1 MPRPADRR
9 AKIELLRAAEAAFA
23 EHGLA
28 AAKVEDIT
36 ARAGVS
42 KGAFYLH
49 FESKED
55 CFRQIVEGFLA
66 RLAEAVEP
74 EEAALSPASL
84 PEMRASWVAHNLE
97 VMEFFWQ
104 NRGLLGMI
112 LAGGGG
118 APFAY
123 LIDELA
129 ERVAKQTERSVMMA
143 QQNGLYRADI
153 EPSVVAALISGA
165 YDRLA
170 RELIKQPKRPPIEA
184 WSEQVPDVFLNG
196 LLAAGRAI
204 PRAAGARS
212 KARSKAPS
220 KTAMPKIP
228 DQRVT
233 INARRRRTTKA
244 ANDEGSPGAASRKRG
259 VRAQ

>member
-1 MPRPADRR
+1 MPRLADRR

-23 EHGLA
+23 DHGLA

-74 EEAALSPASL
+74 AEVPLAPASL
-84 PEMRASWVAHNLE
+84 PEMRALWAAHNRDVFE
-97 VMEFFWQ
+97 YFWQ
-104 NRGLLGMI
+104 NRALLGMI

-129 ERVAKQTERSVMMA
+129 ERVAKQTERSVMTA

-153 EPSVVAALISGA
+153 EPGVVAALISGA

-170 RELIKQPKRPPIEA
+170 RDLIKQPKRPNIEA
-184 WSEQVPDVFLNG
+184 WSELVPDVFLNG
-196 LLAAGRAI
+196 LLAESAKAAKL
-204 PRAAGARS
+204 RAAAPRT
-212 KARSKAPS
+212 KAP
-220 KTAMPKIP
+220 KIS
-228 DQRVT
+228 DQRVKKVT
-233 INARRRRTTKA
+233 ITNTKNARLRRGAEAAEKA
-244 ANDEGSPGAASRKRG
+244 GPSARSGKRG
-259 VRAQ
+259 VGAR

>member
-1 MPRPADRR
+1 MPRLADRR
-9 AKIELLRAAEAAFA
+9 AKIDLLRAAEAAFT

-55 CFRQIVEGFLA
+55 CFRQIIEGFLA
-66 RLAEAVEP
+66 RLASSIEI
-74 EEAALSPASL
+74 EEQVTALGSL
-84 PEMRASWVAHNLE
+84 AEMRARWQEHNRQ
-97 VMEFFWQ
+97 VFEFCWQ
-104 NRGLLGMI
+104 NRALLAMI
-112 LAGGGG
+112 MSGGGG
-118 APFAY
+118 APFGY

-129 ERVAKQTERSVMMA
+129 ERVAKQTEASVRMA
-143 QQNGLYRADI
+143 QEAGLYRADI

-170 RELIKQPKRPPIEA
+170 RDLVKQPKRPDIEA
-184 WSEQVPDVFLNG
+184 WSRQVLDLFLEG
-196 LLAAGRAI
+196 LLVERAAKGMAKGAAKKVRGRAER
-204 PRAAGARS
+204 PRSGAA
-212 KARSKAPS
+212 KVKV
-220 KTAMPKIP
+220 T

-233 INARRRRTTKA
+233 SARRRRAKA
-244 ANDEGSPGAASRKRG
+244 SGEGKTGMGAR
-259 VRAQ
+259 